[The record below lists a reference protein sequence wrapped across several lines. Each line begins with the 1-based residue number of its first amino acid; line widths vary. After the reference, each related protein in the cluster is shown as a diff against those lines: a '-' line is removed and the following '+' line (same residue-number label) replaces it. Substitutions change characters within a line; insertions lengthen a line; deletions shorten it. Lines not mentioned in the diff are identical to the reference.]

1 MSTTPED
8 RIPRSSSLCSL
19 GPRPYIMTQLLIL
32 ALREHFSCAANIE
45 HEVFRARLWTSDET
59 TKIQVEDETVW
70 KPEQAGKRPAIVV
83 KRNEWKCTKL
93 GIGDVSGTTAQ
104 GFREL
109 IAMWHGSHTLF
120 CIAKMG
126 IEAEMLSC
134 EVARHLL
141 HFQQVYRQD
150 WELEKL
156 QLEGAGALH
165 ELEEATER
173 YVIPVTV
180 SYDATENWVLRE
192 HTPVLKK
199 VAISD
204 LFPPKIY
211 ALP

>member
-120 CIAKMG
+120 CIAKMDKRSTFNTKRSLCFG
-126 IEAEMLSC
+126 IWS
-134 EVARHLL
+134 
-141 HFQQVYRQD
+141 
-150 WELEKL
+150 
-156 QLEGAGALH
+156 AG
-165 ELEEATER
+165 
-173 YVIPVTV
+173 
-180 SYDATENWVLRE
+180 SVLPLCLRRSQCFA
-192 HTPVLKK
+192 V
-199 VAISD
+199 
-204 LFPPKIY
+204 
-211 ALP
+211 